1 MLDITLNKATSL
13 SNPFWPKL
21 NVGDNSRNLK
31 VELYNERNMRQYCE
45 KCRMVL
51 MQKLIAVPCSY
62 MGNGKR
68 YNEQIDRGIG

>member
-1 MLDITLNKATSL
+1 MLNKATSL

-21 NVGDNSRNLK
+21 YVGDNSRNLK

-51 MQKLIAVPCSY
+51 MQKLIAAYS
-62 MGNGKR
+62 
-68 YNEQIDRGIG
+68 GILFSCGQW